1 MGAGRVAHAHQLPV
15 AHVHLDVIPC
25 RVVPVKVAEH
35 EVARL
40 ELGGG
45 DALPSRPRG
54 YLLHMPEQSVAP
66 VLSGSTRR
74 LASWEY
80 NSHLF
85 SRALTHSATAAPS
98 PDAP

>member
-1 MGAGRVAHAHQLPV
+1 MAHAHQLPV
-15 AHVHLDVIPC
+15 SHVHLDVIPC

-54 YLLHMPEQSVAP
+54 YLLASERLVAGVP
-66 VLSGSTRR
+66 AYVHAG
-74 LASWEY
+74 
-80 NSHLF
+80 
-85 SRALTHSATAAPS
+85 
-98 PDAP
+98 DG